1 MQKISIAKIN
11 FQDIIDHINQT
22 EVIESKMEPIRLEYV
37 KLKRSLEAA
46 EDRYLSLT
54 RHEQQGIDET
64 QIMIDNQV
72 LSDKVEE
79 RVSTKQKHS
88 ISMAD

>member
-1 MQKISIAKIN
+1 
-11 FQDIIDHINQT
+11 
-22 EVIESKMEPIRLEYV
+22 MEPIRLEYV

-46 EDRYLSLT
+46 EDRYLALT
-54 RHEQQGIDET
+54 RHEQQGIDDT

-79 RVSTKQKHS
+79 RVRIDILLHVKSENC
-88 ISMAD
+88 D